1 MHPSL
6 GGGSVLVAAAKLRLL
21 MARKQ
26 KRRGAAGRAKFRAPL
41 PAARVASSAAT
52 VQGSRGGRVGG
63 DQALVRSVE
72 MSLGGNVQVRG
83 KGRNRVVLDSG
94 TPGIPL
100 DRVPFFTS
108 DLRQIAIVGV
118 LMLVLLV
125 LANYTIVPLFLK

>member
-1 MHPSL
+1 
-6 GGGSVLVAAAKLRLL
+6 

-26 KRRGAAGRAKFRAPL
+26 KRRGAAARAKVRPPL
-41 PAARVASSAAT
+41 PAAPAGGSAAAA
-52 VQGSRGGRVGG
+52 QAPRGGRVGG

-83 KGRNRVVLDSG
+83 KGRNRVVLETG

-100 DRVPFFTS
+100 DRVPYFTS
-108 DLRQIAIVGV
+108 HLRQIAIVGG
-118 LMLVLLV
+118 LMVVLLV

>member
-1 MHPSL
+1 
-6 GGGSVLVAAAKLRLL
+6 

-26 KRRGAAGRAKFRAPL
+26 KRRGAAAKGKVRQPL
-41 PAARVASSAAT
+41 PATPVPTTAAANQ
-52 VQGSRGGRVGG
+52 VPRGGRVGG

-83 KGRNRVVLDSG
+83 KGRNRVVLDAG
-94 TPGIPL
+94 NPGIPL
-100 DRVPFFTS
+100 DRVPYFTT

-125 LANYTIVPLFLK
+125 LANFTVVPLFLK

>member
-1 MHPSL
+1 
-6 GGGSVLVAAAKLRLL
+6 

-41 PAARVASSAAT
+41 PAAPVASSAAT
-52 VQGSRGGRVGG
+52 VQASRGGRVGG

-125 LANYTIVPLFLK
+125 LANYTVVPLFLK

>member
-1 MHPSL
+1 
-6 GGGSVLVAAAKLRLL
+6 

-26 KRRGAAGRAKFRAPL
+26 KRRGAAGRAKIRPPL
-41 PAARVASSAAT
+41 PAAPVASSSAAT
-52 VQGSRGGRVGG
+52 VQASRGGRVGG

-100 DRVPFFTS
+100 DRVPYFTS
-108 DLRQIAIVGV
+108 DLRQILVVGG

-125 LANYTIVPLFLK
+125 LANYTIVPLFIK